1 ALQPEKANVGT
12 VGFLLEPAVLRGFS
26 AAVGY
31 YNIRV
36 TQIIQNA
43 GAQNVL
49 NGCYFGANDT
59 DCTRIAREPMFGSIT
74 NIFDLDQNVATT
86 QTSGLVLSARYS
98 LPTVGGRFGLL
109 FDSTYLIYYRQTQP
123 SGSVISAAGNYDLGS
138 GTAPIG
144 NLTPKVKFNAGL
156 DYALA

>member
-1 ALQPEKANVGT
+1 
-12 VGFLLEPAVLRGFS
+12 
-26 AAVGY
+26 
-31 YNIRV
+31 
-36 TQIIQNA
+36 
-43 GAQNVL
+43 L

-74 NIFDLDQNVATT
+74 NIFDLDQNVGTT
-86 QTSGLVLSARYS
+86 QTSGIDLSARYS

-123 SGSVISAAGNYDLGS
+123 SCSVISAAGSYDLGS
-138 GTAPIG
+138 GAAPIG

-156 DYALA
+156 DYALAGLNAGVRARYIGGFDECAGIDGTSGSAGLCSQPSQFDPRTG